1 MINVKETWV
10 VGVSGGPDSMALL
23 DYMRQS
29 GFNVVIAHVN
39 YNKRESSKRDEV
51 IVEKY
56 AENFG
61 LDYEVRY
68 YDESK
73 GGNFQELARDYRY
86 GFYKE
91 LVEKY
96 GAKGVVL
103 GHHRDDDVETFYMQK
118 ERKKRVMP
126 GMLDEIVI
134 DGLLVWRP
142 LLGKTKAD
150 LVAYCDENA
159 MAYGV
164 DESNYELDYTRNKVR
179 HYLTKHNL
187 YDDVYKELVQ
197 ARENYKAYMD
207 TLVLLP
213 NPFKIEAYGVYALD
227 KRLDMLRLWL
237 NDKALGFHFSDAY
250 IRDLDR
256 YILKGKS
263 QIEIGAFTLSIS
275 FGEVM
280 LHGDL
285 SFSYS
290 FEAIEFVETDH
301 FKLCDVGETIEGI
314 TLGVDDFPVV
324 FRSYQEGD
332 RIALRYG
339 TKRVNRFFVDRKIP
353 IHRRKSWLV
362 VENRVKEV
370 VFVVKIGCDVYHYS
384 NNPSVF
390 VIE

>member
-68 YDESK
+68 YDGSK
-73 GGNFQELARDYRY
+73 GGNFQELARDFRY

-159 MAYGV
+159 IAYGV

-179 HYLTKHNL
+179 NYLTKHNL
-187 YDDVYKELVQ
+187 YDDVYRELVQ

-213 NPFKIEAYGVYALD
+213 NPFEIEAYGVYALD

-263 QIEIGAFTLSIS
+263 QIEMGAFTLSIS

-353 IHRRKSWLV
+353 VHRRKSWLV

-390 VIE
+390 VIK